1 MLHLSNKYSM
11 LWKWLVGDTDP
22 RVKTHFIKSV
32 SLVIVLFCFYIPLF
46 IFNYLLFYQETT
58 SHELSFN
65 EVCAFVLVILL
76 TSSLSANLSL
86 KSMELLSTKMK
97 CIPYSDRPVRAT
109 ITFYFLTMLLITLIS
124 LSLKAIFF

>member
-11 LWKWLVGDTDP
+11 LWKWLIGDTDP
-22 RVKTHFIKSV
+22 RVKTQFIKSV

-46 IFNYLLFYQETT
+46 IFNYLLFYQDTT

-86 KSMELLSTKMK
+86 KSLELLSTKMK